1 MQRIILK
8 LKGEKQTDENNEK
21 TEIQTGRSLSI
32 KI

>member
-8 LKGEKQTDENNEK
+8 LKREKQTDENNEK
-21 TEIQTGRSLSI
+21 AEIQTDRSLSI